1 MYVLPSIVGGP
12 QTVSKNGP
20 NTLGIYSAFSPVAK
34 GFVANAQA
42 LSWAKWGQPY
52 ARVAEVRVFESNTPF
67 VSVPSKSV
75 NTSRFKP
82 YM

>member
-1 MYVLPSIVGGP
+1 MPLSHA
-12 QTVSKNGP
+12 
-20 NTLGIYSAFSPVAK
+20 L

-42 LSWAKWGQPY
+42 LSWMKCGHPY
-52 ARVAEVRVFESNTPF
+52 ASVAEVRVFESNTPF
-67 VSVPSKSV
+67 VNVPSKSV